1 MEICKSRVLAD
12 RLFSENFETEK
23 EAEDVRENFFY
34 NNLLIKSIEKS
45 IAGCGEKP
53 LTTIDD
59 KIQRLPDGFIGTL
72 GSWARMVK
80 DLVRLKGVVK
90 SLGIEKDIKKLINTS
105 EKYLAWVYNEITF
118 NELL

>member
-1 MEICKSRVLAD
+1 
-12 RLFSENFETEK
+12 
-23 EAEDVRENFFY
+23 
-34 NNLLIKSIEKS
+34 
-45 IAGCGEKP
+45 
-53 LTTIDD
+53 
-59 KIQRLPDGFIGTL
+59 
-72 GSWARMVK
+72 MVK